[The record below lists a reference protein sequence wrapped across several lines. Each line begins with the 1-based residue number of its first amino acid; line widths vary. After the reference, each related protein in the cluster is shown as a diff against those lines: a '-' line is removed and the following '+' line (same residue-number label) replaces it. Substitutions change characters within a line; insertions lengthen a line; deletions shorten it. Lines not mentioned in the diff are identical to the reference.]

1 MALFRISSGA
11 ARGAL
16 ATRFHQAAA
25 RWFGGSLCLAAM
37 VGTGLVLAWMNHA
50 QAAPAASDT
59 AVVSNGIN
67 PHPVELRLPPDR
79 PLSAVAQLGR
89 RMFFD
94 PALSASG
101 RQSCASCHD
110 PAHGYNPPNGQT
122 LQPGGA
128 RMGQLGFRPPLSLAY
143 LYRQQ
148 PFGIGPDAG
157 EAEAPANLDTLARTA
172 GQTARAQKSAG
183 TAPASVP
190 MVPMGGL
197 FWDGRAASLQ
207 RQALVPMLNPVEM
220 ANTSI
225 EQVAAKLAAS
235 PYHAQFQQLF
245 GEGILAHPDRLVAEA
260 MFAIGRFEIEDA
272 SFHPFTSKYDA
283 WLQGKARLS
292 AAEARGLDRFNDPQ
306 KGNCA
311 ACHLS
316 KVTPDRLP
324 PLFTDTQY
332 EALGVPRNPA
342 LSRNRDPHFHDL
354 GLCGPFRTDLA
365 RQTQYCGMFVTPT
378 LRNVDRRQV
387 FFHNGVYRTL
397 RQVLDFYNLR
407 AVAPEKVYPRDAN
420 GTLALYDD
428 LPAAYHA
435 NVDTTDAPF
444 DRHVG
449 DTPALTDQDIR
460 DIIAFLH
467 TLDDGYSR
475 PGLIQPG
482 FLPQSTLTTTQRPFH
497 SASSK

>member
-1 MALFRISSGA
+1 MALSRIKATGFHGMRAVPRFRQV
-11 ARGAL
+11 R
-16 ATRFHQAAA
+16 R
-25 RWFGGSLCLAAM
+25 RWFVGLLCLTATVSA
-37 VGTGLVLAWMNHA
+37 GLVLAWVNHV
-50 QAAPAASDT
+50 QASPVESGSAT
-59 AVVSNGIN
+59 ADSGIN
-67 PHPVELRLPPDR
+67 PHPVELRLPPER

-94 PALSASG
+94 PSLSASG
-101 RQSCASCHD
+101 KQSCASCHD
-110 PAHGYNPPNGQT
+110 PAHGYNPPNGQV

-128 RMGQLGFRPPLSLAY
+128 HLGQLGFRPPLSLAY

-148 PFGIGPDAG
+148 PFSIGPDAG
-157 EAEAPANLDTLARTA
+157 EAEAPVNLDTLASAA
-172 GQTARAQKSAG
+172 GQKSRAQKSAG
-183 TAPASVP
+183 TAPASAP

-197 FWDGRAASLQ
+197 FWDGRAASFQ

-220 ANTSI
+220 ANTSTA
-225 EQVAAKLAAS
+225 QVAGKLAAS

-245 GEGILAHPDRLVAEA
+245 GQDILDQPDRLVAEA
-260 MFAIGRFEIEDA
+260 MFAISRFETEDV

-292 AAEARGLDRFNDPQ
+292 PTEARGLNVFNDPK

-316 KVTPDRLP
+316 KVTQDRLP

-342 LSRNRDPHFHDL
+342 LPKNRDPHFHDL

-365 RQTQYCGMFVTPT
+365 KQTQYCGMFVTPT

-397 RQVLDFYNLR
+397 EQVLDFYNLR
-407 AVAPEKVYPRDAN
+407 AVAPEKVYPRRAD

-435 NVDTTDAPF
+435 NLDTTDAPF

-449 DTPALTDQDIR
+449 DPPALTDQDIR
-460 DIIAFLH
+460 DVIAFLH
-467 TLDDGYSR
+467 TLDDGY
-475 PGLIQPG
+475 G
-482 FLPQSTLTTTQRPFH
+482 TTAGQRPFPLRP
-497 SASSK
+497 AQQVP

>member
-1 MALFRISSGA
+1 MAS
-11 ARGAL
+11 
-16 ATRFHQAAA
+16 
-25 RWFGGSLCLAAM
+25 
-37 VGTGLVLAWMNHA
+37 TGWMLAWVNHA
-50 QAAPAASDT
+50 QASPAMSHT
-59 AVVSNGIN
+59 AVADSGTN
-67 PHPVELRLPPDR
+67 PRPVELRLPPDR

-122 LQPGGA
+122 VQPGGPHL
-128 RMGQLGFRPPLSLAY
+128 GQSGFRPPLSLAY

-148 PFGIGPDAG
+148 PFSIGPDAG
-157 EAEAPANLDTLARTA
+157 EVETPVNLNAVASTA
-172 GQTARAQKSAG
+172 GQTARAQKSAS
-183 TAPASVP
+183 TPPASVP
-190 MVPMGGL
+190 IVPMGGL
-197 FWDGRAASLQ
+197 FWDGRAASFQ
-207 RQALVPMLNPVEM
+207 RQALMPMLNPVEM

-225 EQVAAKLAAS
+225 EQVATKLIAS
-235 PYHAQFQQLF
+235 PYHAQFQPLF
-245 GEGILAHPDRLVAEA
+245 GEDILKQPDQLVSEA
-260 MFAIGRFEIEDA
+260 MFAISRFETEDA

-292 AAEARGLDRFNDPQ
+292 AAEMRGLDLFNDPQ

-332 EALGVPRNPA
+332 EALGAPRNAA
-342 LSRNRDPHFHDL
+342 LPMNGDPHFYDL
-354 GLCGPFRTDLA
+354 GLCGPLRTDLA
-365 RQTQYCGMFVTPT
+365 RQTQYCGMFITPT

-387 FFHNGVYRTL
+387 FFHNGVYHTL
-397 RQVLDFYNLR
+397 KQVLDFYNLR
-407 AVAPEKVYPRDAN
+407 AVAPEKVYPRNAD
-420 GTLALYDD
+420 GTLALYND

-449 DTPALTDQDIR
+449 DKPALTDQDIQ
-460 DIIAFLH
+460 DIITFLH
-467 TLDDGYSR
+467 ALDDGYTSPEGKTSVVPR
-475 PGLIQPG
+475 PVQQAP
-482 FLPQSTLTTTQRPFH
+482 
-497 SASSK
+497 

>member
-1 MALFRISSGA
+1 MAFSRINSVA
-11 ARGAL
+11 VRAIRG
-16 ATRFHQAAA
+16 FHPNSR
-25 RWFGGSLCLAAM
+25 RWFGWLPCLAAM
-37 VGTGLVLAWMNHA
+37 ASTGLMLAWVNHA
-50 QAAPAASDT
+50 QATRATSDIAT
-59 AVVSNGIN
+59 GSGIN

-89 RMFFD
+89 RVFFD

-101 RQSCASCHD
+101 KQSCASCHD

-122 LQPGGA
+122 LQPGGVH
-128 RMGQLGFRPPLSLAY
+128 MGQLGFRPPLSLAY

-148 PFGIGPDAG
+148 PFSIGPDAG
-157 EAEAPANLDTLARTA
+157 EIEAPVNLNTVASAA
-172 GQTARAQKSAG
+172 GQTTRAQKSAAA
-183 TAPASVP
+183 TPTSLP

-197 FWDGRAASLQ
+197 FWDGRADSFQ

-220 ANTSI
+220 ANTSV
-225 EQVAAKLAAS
+225 EQVASKLATS
-235 PYHAQFQQLF
+235 PYHAKFQQLF
-245 GEGILAHPDRLVAEA
+245 GEDILKQPDQLVAEA
-260 MFAIGRFEIEDA
+260 MFAISRFETEDA

-292 AAEARGLDRFNDPQ
+292 AAEMRGLNLFNDPQ

-342 LSRNRDPHFHDL
+342 LPMNSNPHFHDL
-354 GLCGPFRTDLA
+354 GLCGPFRTDMTK
-365 RQTQYCGMFVTPT
+365 QTQYCGMFITPT

-387 FFHNGVYRTL
+387 FFHNGIYHTL
-397 RQVLDFYNLR
+397 KQVLDFYNLR
-407 AVAPEKVYPRDAN
+407 AVVPEKIYPRDAD
-420 GTLALYDD
+420 GKLALYND
-428 LPAAYHA
+428 LPAAYHD

-444 DRHVG
+444 DRHIG
-449 DTPALTDQDIR
+449 DKPSLTDQNIQ
-460 DIIAFLH
+460 DIITFLH
-467 TLDDGYSR
+467 TLDDGYTSTEGTATAVSR
-475 PGLIQPG
+475 PMQQMP
-482 FLPQSTLTTTQRPFH
+482 
-497 SASSK
+497 

>member
-1 MALFRISSGA
+1 MALFRIHSIA
-11 ARGAL
+11 WHDARDVR
-16 ATRFHQAAA
+16 RFHSACE
-25 RWFGGSLCLAAM
+25 RWFGGLLSLAAI
-37 VGTGLVLAWMNHA
+37 VSAGWALAWMNHA
-50 QAAPAASDT
+50 QASPATSSSAAADS
-59 AVVSNGIN
+59 GIN
-67 PHPVELRLPPDR
+67 PHPIELRLPPDR

-89 RMFFD
+89 RVFFD
-94 PALSASG
+94 PTLSASG
-101 RQSCASCHD
+101 KQSCASCHD
-110 PAHGYNPPNGQT
+110 PAHGYNPSNEQT
-122 LQPGGA
+122 LQPGGPH
-128 RMGQLGFRPPLSLAY
+128 MGQLGFRPPLSLAY

-148 PFGIGPDAG
+148 PFSIGPDAG
-157 EAEAPANLDTLARTA
+157 EVEAPINLDALARA
-172 GQTARAQKSAG
+172 ASQTARAQKSAG
-183 TAPASVP
+183 APPASAP
-190 MVPMGGL
+190 LVPMGGL
-197 FWDGRAASLQ
+197 FWDGRAASFQ

-225 EQVAAKLAAS
+225 EQVATKLAAS

-245 GEGILAHPDRLVAEA
+245 GEDILGQPDRLVSEA
-260 MFAIGRFEIEDA
+260 MFAISRFETEDV

-283 WLQGKARLS
+283 WLQGKTRLS
-292 AAEARGLDRFNDPQ
+292 AAEARGLDVFDDPQ

-342 LSRNRDPHFHDL
+342 LPMNGDPHFHDL

-365 RQTQYCGMFVTPT
+365 RQTQYCGMFITPT

-387 FFHNGVYRTL
+387 FFHNGIYNTL
-397 RQVLDFYNLR
+397 KQVLDFYNLR
-407 AVAPEKVYPRDAN
+407 DVAPEKVYPRNAD

-428 LPAAYHA
+428 LPAAYRA
-435 NVDTTDAPF
+435 NLDTTDAPF

-449 DTPALTDQDIR
+449 DSPPLTEQDIR

-467 TLDDGYSR
+467 TLDDGYTATDAKTSTASR
-475 PGLIQPG
+475 P
-482 FLPQSTLTTTQRPFH
+482 TQQVP
-497 SASSK
+497 